1 MEEWRDII
9 EYEGLYQ
16 ISNKGRVKSLGNN
29 KNRKEKIL
37 SLKPINGY
45 IRVFLYKNGKP
56 KPYSV
61 HRLVAI
67 AFIPNP
73 NNYPEVNH
81 IDEDKTNNIVENL
94 EWCDKK
100 YNMNYGTRN
109 NRAGKKI
116 SENRKGK
123 YLYDKN
129 PKATKVKCITTG
141 EVFNCIKEA
150 SKKYNVIYQSISK
163 CCRGE
168 RNYAGKHPVTK
179 EKLVWEYVE

>member
-45 IRVFLYKNGKP
+45 MRVFLYKNGKP

-94 EWCDKK
+94 E
-100 YNMNYGTRN
+100 
-109 NRAGKKI
+109 
-116 SENRKGK
+116 
-123 YLYDKN
+123 
-129 PKATKVKCITTG
+129 
-141 EVFNCIKEA
+141 
-150 SKKYNVIYQSISK
+150 
-163 CCRGE
+163 
-168 RNYAGKHPVTK
+168 
-179 EKLVWEYVE
+179 